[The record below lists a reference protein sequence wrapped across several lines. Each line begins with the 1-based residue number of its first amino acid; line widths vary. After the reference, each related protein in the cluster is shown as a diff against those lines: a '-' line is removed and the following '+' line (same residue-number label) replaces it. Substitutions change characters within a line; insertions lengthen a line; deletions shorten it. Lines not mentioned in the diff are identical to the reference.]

1 MQKKKVFLVPTEKK
15 IVESSFIQNLTSP
28 KKFTDERYEQ
38 FLITRRVKVEKNGK
52 TEVTE
57 MIQKQRYGLV
67 DLVMA
72 S

>member
-1 MQKKKVFLVPTEKK
+1 
-15 IVESSFIQNLTSP
+15 VESSFIQNLTSP